1 MQPIIKENVS
11 VASVGKNIASSRLGH
26 REFESRNVKGF
37 TRISRQNKRYTNM
50 DLAIP
55 TCSMPSSKCTSNS
68 PFSRFLS
75 CSSLQLVQIAIKS
88 KQQQKTIRIAAQSL
102 RSATPIYLPPRHF
115 TGNEQCKKIT
125 ILFAMP
131 TVFFVLIFILT

>member
-11 VASVGKNIASSRLGH
+11 VTSVGKNIASSRLGH
-26 REFESRNVKGF
+26 REFESRNFKFF

-88 KQQQKTIRIAAQSL
+88 KQQQKTIRIAAHYEVPHPYTSL
-102 RSATPIYLPPRHF
+102 PDTLLEMNNARRSQFFLLCQQYF
-115 TGNEQCKKIT
+115 
-125 ILFAMP
+125 LF
-131 TVFFVLIFILT
+131 